1 MSLSSRQARTVHKAL
16 DEKRRQLETDLAHF
30 ETWSMNQLGFGH
42 SLVDDASIAFDQATQ
57 LTLRQNTEVR
67 LAQVR
72 HALGRLELGMYGI
85 CEGCGQLIDPERLLA
100 VLDARLC
107 LNCQRLQGD
116 LPWGDFQQQ
125 SSGAMTVDRPARRP
139 TISPG

>member
-1 MSLSSRQARTVHKAL
+1 MSLSSPQAWAVRMAL
-16 DEKRRQLETDLAHF
+16 DEKRRQLEADLAHF

-72 HALGRLELGMYGI
+72 YALARLEHGNVWDM
-85 CEGCGQLIDPERLLA
+85 
-100 VLDARLC
+100 
-107 LNCQRLQGD
+107 
-116 LPWGDFQQQ
+116 
-125 SSGAMTVDRPARRP
+125 
-139 TISPG
+139 